1 MRFKTRLRVGRIA
14 ALLRVV
20 QALQKVDRRCIL
32 HLTPQ
37 EDDQIRLILF
47 PTALSSVAAYTGLPK
62 SYWFDGYRIES
73 QSGNNIGMEV
83 DLQNLDR
90 ALKSAAGGDAVV
102 IKLAK
107 KGVPVLTFD
116 IRTALGPI
124 LQDLPVSIMS
134 STRLEECQE
143 PDSATL
149 QGVVLPSLANLC
161 SVVERLKALGNHA
174 SIKTVVGE
182 RSSFTIEAAS
192 DAANL
197 SASYDGIEHAR
208 HNRQNFSA
216 PTGYPLWCADEI
228 NLCAGLEVE
237 PSSSMGDA
245 RECEVELEVKNFG
258 KALFAH
264 QILPDQVLCC
274 KARLIFSCE
283 TRVHN

>member
-197 SASYDGIEHAR
+197 SASYDG
-208 HNRQNFSA
+208 
-216 PTGYPLWCADEI
+216 
-228 NLCAGLEVE
+228 LEVE

>member
-1 MRFKTRLRVGRIA
+1 MGRIS

-37 EDDQIRLILF
+37 EDDQARIILF
-47 PTALSSVAAYTGLPK
+47 PTALSSVAAYAGLPK

-83 DLQNLDR
+83 DLQNMDR
-90 ALKSAAGGDAVV
+90 ALKSAAGGDEVV

-124 LQDLPVSIMS
+124 VQDIPVSIVS
-134 STRLEECQE
+134 STRLEECRE
-143 PDSATL
+143 VEIATL
-149 QGVVLPSLANLC
+149 PGVVLPSLANLC
-161 SVVERLKALGNHA
+161 SVVERLKSLGNHA
-174 SIKTVVGE
+174 SIKTVIGE
-182 RSSFTIEAAS
+182 RSSFSIEASS

-197 SASYDGIEHAR
+197 SASYE
-208 HNRQNFSA
+208 
-216 PTGYPLWCADEI
+216 
-228 NLCAGLEVE
+228 GLEAD
-237 PSSSMGDA
+237 PSSSTSEA
-245 RECEVELEVKNFG
+245 RESEVELEVKNFG

-264 QILPDQVLCC
+264 QILPDQVLCYLLRNN
-274 KARLIFSCE
+274 ALIKVFAEAVQINYHIPVLAS
-283 TRVHN
+283 